1 MNLKKKFGKR
11 NISRAAL
18 LTASLLITALLAA
31 GCAGRVEAPVT
42 RGPASANEKSAAK
55 EESSIEE
62 SKIEKITAE
71 DVKANSKSEALE
83 TAFEEASDKNSSKV
97 QSPKEK
103 SEDKAG
109 SNANTEDKAD
119 AKADKEDIKN
129 SAADSGSKGG
139 KNAAASTED
148 EDAVKPE
155 GGKSSQKPNKAAKAP
170 EIENNGGYFVRCGD
184 YVYFRIYG
192 PDALPDTALFAGFM
206 QPVPGSMSS
215 IWRLNLKTNQYEKLF
230 NDGGYGGLWF
240 FQDALWLN
248 RSTEYGDIVYNVDL
262 ETYEKHDIT
271 WGRIA
276 CISSDASHLVYEGT
290 LDNGT
295 QAFFVTGEE
304 EMDQVVYAT
313 EGEHLVC
320 CGAVGR
326 DLYFISRN
334 YSADEERDELWQMQ
348 SPVGNGDGKLIC
360 LGVFPKEEG
369 SSSEFVQF
377 LPAKDRVYVSVEY
390 RQGTGHFYAGS
401 HYVSAI
407 PGKEDSME
415 LLDEE
420 ADAVRGRLF
429 EKLQKETGNSGET
442 YEEESMKMYLDGS
455 GKLGFSYHA
464 AGEVGLRYNDG
475 AFDLVL
481 YESPEALSSEDAQT
495 VFENWLP
502 EFEYASED
510 DISCNEQV
518 MEYVGGKVF
527 TMYTESTRAPEEDI
541 GWRYAYR
548 LVRTNYE
555 YFDSSDASGTDTK
568 GLRHIDSVDAA
579 RRLAP
584 EEVQDLAKRL
594 NPDYYGFFLS
604 DYHDPTE
611 IKWREVCYGGAGID
625 KGLTGKQKQAYLDLL
640 GETEFYSDI
649 TAIDETD
656 LRNFVKKTTGTPYD
670 DAKYP
675 LKEDWDIVPGTNI
688 YVFQHG
694 DTNYQS
700 VQFESGWDLG
710 NDAYRLHYTVAAPDH
725 DFGTWPYVVTFRIE
739 NGRWVFMSNLP
750 E

>member
-1 MNLKKKFGKR
+1 LAHLWRYKMNLRKHFEKR
-11 NISRAAL
+11 SMGRIL
-18 LTASLLITALLAA
+18 PLFVSLLAAAVLAA
-31 GCAGRVEAPVT
+31 GCAGQSATPVT
-42 RGPASANEKSAAK
+42 RGPAAAGDKSAIK
-55 EESSIEE
+55 EEAGTGE

-83 TAFEEASDKNSSKV
+83 TASEEASDKNSSKV

-103 SEDKAG
+103 SEEKADSKAEAG
-109 SNANTEDKAD
+109 S
-119 AKADKEDIKN
+119 KADKEDKKD

-139 KNAAASTED
+139 KNAAASAED

-155 GGKSSQKPNKAAKAP
+155 GGKASAKKPKKAAAP

-215 IWRLNLKTNQYEKLF
+215 IWRLNLRTNQYEKLF

-304 EMDQVVYAT
+304 EMDQVVSAT

-407 PGKEDSME
+407 PGKEDSMK

-420 ADAVRGRLF
+420 ADTARGKIM
-429 EKLQKETGNSGET
+429 EKLQKKAENSSET

-455 GKLGFSYHA
+455 GKLCFSYHA
-464 AGEVGLRYNDG
+464 AGEVGLRYTDG

-481 YESPEALSSEDAQT
+481 YENPEALSSEDAQT

-502 EFEYASED
+502 EFEYGSAD

-527 TMYTESTRAPEEDI
+527 TMYTESMRAPEEDI

-555 YFDSSDASGTDTK
+555 YFDSADASGSDTK

-584 EEVQDLAKRL
+584 EEVQELAKRL

-604 DYHDPTE
+604 DYHNPTE

-625 KGLTGKQKQAYLDLL
+625 KGLTSKQKQAYLDLL
-640 GETEFYSDI
+640 GEEEFY
-649 TAIDETD
+649 
-656 LRNFVKKTTGTPYD
+656 
-670 DAKYP
+670 
-675 LKEDWDIVPGTNI
+675 
-688 YVFQHG
+688 
-694 DTNYQS
+694 
-700 VQFESGWDLG
+700 
-710 NDAYRLHYTVAAPDH
+710 
-725 DFGTWPYVVTFRIE
+725 
-739 NGRWVFMSNLP
+739 
-750 E
+750 